1 MDLVD
6 TYKTMKFF
14 LIFVACSVTFSVSAD
29 SKVYFINL
37 EDGDRVESPFL
48 IQFGLSNMGVA
59 PAGTDRKNTGHHHL
73 LINVNDIDLTKPI
86 PSSSVVITTALISLS
101 ALQLLIKSVSPA
113 SGTYPTVFIP
123 CFLKR
128 RCASLVHGSVMI
140 QNTPS
145 KDRQSQILP
154 KRCGFKK
161 TRWYMTVQKNSV
173 NYR

>member
-14 LIFVACSVTFSVSAD
+14 LIFVAYSLTFLVSGD

-86 PSSSVVITTALISLS
+86 PSSSNHIHFGGGQTE
-101 ALQLLIKSVSPA
+101 
-113 SGTYPTVFIP
+113 
-123 CFLKR
+123 
-128 RCASLVHGSVMI
+128 SLVELSPGNYSMQLVLGDMTH
-140 QNTPS
+140 TPHKPPIIS
-145 KDRQSQILP
+145 NKINI
-154 KRCGFKK
+154 
-161 TRWYMTVQKNSV
+161 TVV
-173 NYR
+173 D